1 MVSIEEGDVLA
12 RLLVGF
18 PYRASRRYP
27 SRAHTC
33 VWQGKSKARKKWQIK
48 DKDKESMKWL
58 NSFSRVVAIQVQH
71 PETRLVSLGDREPD
85 IHNLF
90 STRRGP
96 RYRIP

>member
-1 MVSIEEGDVLA
+1 LKRGCAGAIIGWFSISCKPALP
-12 RLLVGF
+12 R
-18 PYRASRRYP
+18 
-27 SRAHTC
+27 RAHTC

-48 DKDKESMKWL
+48 DKESMKWL
-58 NSFSRVVAIQVQH
+58 NSFSRVAAIQVEH